1 MTVASRISRITDSR
15 EIIRPAMESPLG
27 CLNTPI
33 NENMNPRGPK
43 IQPMMVPTTG
53 IQMISAAVYHKVRC
67 GPRYFY
73 QNRSSRLLRRLSPSV
88 ITYSISSK
96 SSSTLS

>member
-53 IQMISAAVYHKVRC
+53 IQLMTNAINARTNPAVPMPFFFPVQAC
-67 GPRYFY
+67 FC
-73 QNRSSRLLRRLSPSV
+73 SV
-88 ITYSISSK
+88 
-96 SSSTLS
+96 

>member
-1 MTVASRISRITDSR
+1 
-15 EIIRPAMESPLG
+15 MESPLG

-53 IQMISAAVYHKVRC
+53 IQLMTNAINARTNPAAEPGTFSPEVWAAHEIYKLRLAQFDSVMSEI
-67 GPRYFY
+67 Y
-73 QNRSSRLLRRLSPSV
+73 QSLPWDADENEAAESR
-88 ITYSISSK
+88 
-96 SSSTLS
+96 